1 MIQIWVQLCTT
12 MGCWR
17 GGPVAASTAYP
28 ELTQRHHVMRDVAP
42 TNWLVLLYIK
52 RGVCKHIITLV
63 IKHTLDVM
71 KLIHIFL

>member
-1 MIQIWVQLCTT
+1 MIQIWVQLGTT
-12 MGCWR
+12 ITMDCWWE
-17 GGPVAASTAYP
+17 GPVATSTAYP

-63 IKHTLDVM
+63 IKH
-71 KLIHIFL
+71 